1 MNWFSTA
8 ADLCIKGG
16 FFMIPLFIVA
26 LTALV
31 LIIER
36 LIYLRE
42 NRIDGDKF
50 QFELRTALKDDDLD
64 QAVVLG
70 ARTKGVIGRVIE
82 EGLMRVKAGETDIEA
97 ATEKAIL
104 TEMMSM
110 EKSRG
115 WMVTLSQ
122 VAPLLGIL
130 GTVWGLVVAF
140 IAIETTA
147 STDPRQLAGGI
158 YQALITTV
166 AGLLIAIPII
176 IIQEHVRKETNN
188 ILSCL
193 DLYLAEIK
201 EWLAKRNNSAEAPR
215 NAQG

>member
-64 QAVVLG
+64 QAV
-70 ARTKGVIGRVIE
+70 
-82 EGLMRVKAGETDIEA
+82 
-97 ATEKAIL
+97 
-104 TEMMSM
+104 
-110 EKSRG
+110 
-115 WMVTLSQ
+115 
-122 VAPLLGIL
+122 
-130 GTVWGLVVAF
+130 
-140 IAIETTA
+140 
-147 STDPRQLAGGI
+147 
-158 YQALITTV
+158 
-166 AGLLIAIPII
+166 
-176 IIQEHVRKETNN
+176 
-188 ILSCL
+188 
-193 DLYLAEIK
+193 AEIRK
-201 EWLAKRNNSAEAPR
+201 LIDTRRAGRR
-215 NAQG
+215 